1 MYLLKRLLAITTV
14 VVIFV
19 SMIPF
24 SDPVSAAS
32 FEAGN
37 IIDESKFTASSSMT
51 ATDIQVFLNARNS
64 VCLKDYQTPE
74 PLGNNQYGGNVSA
87 AQAIWNSGHLYG
99 ISPKVLL
106 ATLQKEQGLVTRSD
120 CPDWRYRAAMG
131 FGCPDSAPCDEQWYG
146 LSKQLYQ
153 GARHLKG
160 FYDQS
165 PGWYIPYRP
174 GNRFVQ
180 YSPNSACGGTTVNIQ
195 NRSTASLYSY
205 TPYQPNAAALAA
217 GYGTGDGCS
226 AYGNRNFW
234 LYYTAWFGSTR
245 DGRCTSEPPAQ
256 SITGITFRK
265 FASRVDQANLV
276 IYSGSSTN
284 CIESHTWNV
293 GVTSWGDHTSSNH
306 PISSP
311 DIMNVQ
317 YADLNGDGIDE
328 PILVGINNTATGMVE
343 FHVWNRNMSS
353 WQEHIASSLPTS
365 SLANGRIVFAD
376 TNGDGR
382 DEAVLILFNNTG
394 SNRVEFH
401 IFNDDLRSFK
411 RQAATQIS
419 GINPASASI
428 VFADLDGNRTDEPV
442 LILYENTESGKV
454 EFHTWNQDYATW
466 RFNTASNLS
475 VYTPT
480 DAFITFADVD
490 GNSVDEAVLIS
501 LRGNQSGRVE
511 FHTWNPG
518 VSSWRYHTASN
529 QPAI

>member
-1 MYLLKRLLAITTV
+1 
-14 VVIFV
+14 
-19 SMIPF
+19 MIPF

-234 LYYTAWFGSTR
+234 LYYTAWFGPT
-245 DGRCTSEPPAQ
+245 
-256 SITGITFRK
+256 TGDYCYGATGPVSQGIQFRK
-265 FASRVDQANLV
+265 YDTNVDTADLL

-284 CIESHTWNV
+284 CIESHVWNRGMQNWRNHTATNQISISYPNHQV
-293 GVTSWGDHTSSNH
+293 LYGDLDGSGRDYPLLFGVAGTSTGKIESHVWNRDMKSWLAHTASNQAVIDPADCKIIVADLEGERKDQVILACLRNTSSGKIELHKWNPGMQTWAWH
-306 PISSP
+306 NITNMPAVDPALSTVVAG
-311 DIMNVQ
+311 DT
-317 YADLNGDGIDE
+317 DGNGTDE
-328 PILVGINNTATGMVE
+328 LVLVALGDTGSGKIE
-343 FHVWNRNMSS
+343 FHVWNPGYWS
-353 WQEHIASSLPTS
+353 WKEHIASNMTEIDHNN
-365 SLANGRIVFAD
+365 ANVQFAD
-376 TNGDGR
+376 TDGNGI
-382 DEAVLILFNNTG
+382 DEAVLVAPRNTG
-394 SNRVEFH
+394 SGKIEFH
-401 IFNDDLRSFK
+401 
-411 RQAATQIS
+411 
-419 GINPASASI
+419 
-428 VFADLDGNRTDEPV
+428 V
-442 LILYENTESGKV
+442 
-454 EFHTWNQDYATW
+454 
-466 RFNTASNLS
+466 
-475 VYTPT
+475 
-480 DAFITFADVD
+480 
-490 GNSVDEAVLIS
+490 
-501 LRGNQSGRVE
+501 
-511 FHTWNPG
+511 WNPG
-518 VSSWRYHTASN
+518 YWSWKEHIASN
-529 QPAI
+529 HPSL